1 MDTEKIKKAL
11 DNFEDDDF
19 RSAKTILKGEIVQA
33 RNNMLQKK
41 LGLQTLVQD
50 REEEIEVEEIDDE
63 EVDDDIDDDGEE
75 ERMKM
80 KRRVSQNIRNKRV

>member
-41 LGLQTLVQD
+41 LGLQTLVQND
-50 REEEIEVEEIDDE
+50 IEVE
-63 EVDDDIDDDGEE
+63 VDDDGEE

-80 KRRVSQNIRNKRV
+80 KRRVSQNMRNKRD